1 VIGSARHDVLNH
13 IAMLQKTLDSRSA
26 KMAPQESKEKTDA
39 VPVLEVAERG
49 VNPAILPA
57 ERAQFHH
64 LPMTRALL
72 SFVLYKAV
80 VRFKQ

>member
-1 VIGSARHDVLNH
+1 
-13 IAMLQKTLDSRSA
+13 MLQKTLDSRSV

-39 VPVLEVAERG
+39 VPVLEVAERE
-49 VNPAILPA
+49 VNPVILPA

-72 SFVLYKAV
+72 SFV
-80 VRFKQ
+80 FCTKQLFDLSNNTIEEG